1 MAKFF
6 VPPPSLEHLISYFV
20 EWCAKNM
27 RAKITVNV
35 VMTNGDSWTEEIDG
49 RHNVQGQGEDTSA
62 ACGRSPAP

>member
-49 RHNVQGQGEDTSA
+49 RHNANVTGLA
-62 ACGRSPAP
+62 PAQEKTK

>member
-49 RHNVQGQGEDTSA
+49 RHNA
-62 ACGRSPAP
+62 K

>member
-49 RHNVQGQGEDTSA
+49 RHNAGIHRA
-62 ACGRSPAP
+62 AEGSPVE

>member
-49 RHNVQGQGEDTSA
+49 RHNV
-62 ACGRSPAP
+62 